1 MSSTL
6 LILISLQQ
14 QINTPR
20 QQPQQ
25 PPQQQQ
31 QQQPPPTINRNP
43 QAVSDNEPKQNVNK
57 YTLSQPIGGRMMNP
71 NNMNPQQRQMAFQQ
85 MQQQFRSPMV
95 NQTQQPNTT
104 NQQQGQ
110 PTVVPAA
117 APVAATA
124 ATGQN
129 QAMNSLRPV
138 VSDILTRMGHS

>member
-1 MSSTL
+1 
-6 LILISLQQ
+6 
-14 QINTPR
+14 
-20 QQPQQ
+20 
-25 PPQQQQ
+25 
-31 QQQPPPTINRNP
+31 
-43 QAVSDNEPKQNVNK
+43 
-57 YTLSQPIGGRMMNP
+57 MMNP